1 MRKEIIDSV
10 LKEKLIVIVRAMP
23 EDKLISFAEAVYA
36 GGIRL
41 LELTFSATG
50 AWSDEDT
57 ANRIASLV
65 KHFEGRMHI
74 GAGTVLNEKQVELV
88 KQAGGEYIISPNTN
102 PAVIRKTVELGM
114 VSIPGALT
122 PTEVQIAH
130 EAGADFVKLFP
141 ASAMGPSYIK
151 AISAPLSHIKFLATG
166 GVSEKNLAEFLQAGA
181 VGAGVGGNMTKKEL
195 VDAENWEEITRLAK
209 AYTDQ
214 L

>member
-1 MRKEIIDSV
+1 MRNEILESV
-10 LKEKLIVIVRAMP
+10 LKNKLIVIVRAMP
-23 EDKLISFAEAVYA
+23 EEKLLAFAEAVYA

-57 ANRIASLV
+57 AKRIAALV
-65 KHFEGRMHI
+65 KQFEGRMFI

-88 KQAGGEYIISPNTN
+88 KNAGGRFIISPNTN
-102 PAVIRKTVELGM
+102 PAVIRKTRELDM

-122 PTEVQIAH
+122 PTECELAH

-141 ASAMGPSYIK
+141 ASAMGPAYIK

-166 GVSEKNLAEFLQAGA
+166 GVSEKNLAEFMAAGA

-195 VDAENWEEITRLAK
+195 IEAGNWEEVTRLAK